1 MGKRRWVSADG
12 YAWMGTRG
20 WVRTVLY
27 VRMGARM
34 VPVMD
39 PELDSC
45 QGACYESS

>member
-1 MGKRRWVSADG
+1 MGKRRWVRVNG
-12 YAWMGTRG
+12 KRVWI
-20 WVRTVLY
+20 RTVLY
-27 VRMGARM
+27 VRMGAGM